1 MHGAKQGLK
10 RFGAYVVLA
19 LSMLLMQQGGLRH
32 AMQHGVGD
40 DSLPAHSTLCKDC
53 LSYCAGDVITPSRIA
68 LVLGTDLSAQ
78 QVASGQ
84 AQCHEAVVTGYL
96 SRAPPLVPLT

>member
-1 MHGAKQGLK
+1 MHGATQGVK

-32 AMQHGVGD
+32 ALQHGVGD

-53 LSYCAGDVITPSRIA
+53 LSYCAGDVITPSPVA
-68 LVLGTDLSAQ
+68 LVLGADLSAQ
-78 QVASGQ
+78 PVAYGQ
-84 AQCHEAVVTGYL
+84 AQCHQAVVAGYL
-96 SRAPPLVPLT
+96 SRAPPTVSL